1 MMIKEQDTV
10 IKGRKHLILLE
21 HYRNKQHVSEAQ
33 TRQEDPVASC
43 WAAGTRR
50 THWVLTPG
58 LSSWFK
64 EGGEPI
70 GQGGSGLVSP

>member
-1 MMIKEQDTV
+1 MTIKAQDTV

-21 HYRNKQHVSEAQ
+21 HQRNKQHVSEAQ
-33 TRQEDPVASC
+33 THHEDPEASC

-64 EGGEPI
+64 REETRLGG
-70 GQGGSGLVSP
+70 QRLVSP